1 VPQLLHLDSSADLE
15 TSVSRAVTAHFS
27 DVWHTLGADHSVI
40 YRDLHRNQPP
50 HIPTSA
56 LHWAP
61 HLRTADE
68 TVPPEAEALQKEL
81 IDEIVSADVVVIGA
95 PMYNWSIPSTL
106 KAWIDYIHVPG
117 ITVPFDA
124 PTRPLEGKPV
134 VVVSSRG
141 NRYGPGTP
149 DEGADHT
156 VPQLQQVLGT
166 ALGMEVFV
174 VTVDLTLAGRVPAMN
189 DLIPEAEASLDSARS
204 AVADLASS
212 LSSKAVHSR
221 LG

>member
-1 VPQLLHLDSSADLE
+1 MPQLLHLDSSADLE
-15 TSVSRAVTAHFS
+15 TSVSRSVTAHFS
-27 DVWHTLGADHSVI
+27 DVWHSLGADHSVI

-50 HIPTSA
+50 HLPTSA

-61 HLRTADE
+61 HLRTAHE
-68 TVPPEAEALQKEL
+68 VAPPEAERLQKEL
-81 IDEIVSADVVVIGA
+81 IDELVSADVVLVGA

-141 NRYGPGTP
+141 NQYGPGTP
-149 DEGADHT
+149 DFGADHT

-174 VTVDLTLAGRVPAMN
+174 VTIDLTLASRVAA
-189 DLIPEAEASLDSARS
+189 LASLVPQAE
-204 AVADLASS
+204 SS
-212 LSSKAVHSR
+212 LSDARAAVTELATR
-221 LG
+221 LGAGRAVG

>member
-1 VPQLLHLDSSADLE
+1 MPQLLHLDSSADLSR
-15 TSVSRAVTAHFS
+15 SVSRSVTAHFS
-27 DVWHTLGADHSVI
+27 DVWHSLGADNSVI
-40 YRDLHRNQPP
+40 YRDLHRTPPP
-50 HIPTSA
+50 HLPTSA

-61 HLRTADE
+61 YLRTSDE
-68 TVPPEAEALQKEL
+68 VVPPEADALQKEL
-81 IDEIVSADVVVIGA
+81 IDELVSADVVLIGA

-141 NRYGPGTP
+141 NQYGPGTP
-149 DEGADHT
+149 DFGADHT
-156 VPQLQQVLGT
+156 VAQLQQVLGV

-174 VTVDLTLAGRVPAMN
+174 VTVDLTLATRVPAMAP
-189 DLIPEAEASLDSARS
+189 LVPQAESSLTEARA
-204 AVADLASS
+204 AVTDLATR
-212 LSSKAVHSR
+212 LGVAPAVH
-221 LG
+221 